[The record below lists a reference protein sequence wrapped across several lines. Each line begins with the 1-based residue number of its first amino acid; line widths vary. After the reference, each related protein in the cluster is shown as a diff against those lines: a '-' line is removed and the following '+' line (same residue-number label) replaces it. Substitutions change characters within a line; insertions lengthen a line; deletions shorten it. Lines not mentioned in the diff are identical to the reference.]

1 MQNEKKRQI
10 VKWKH
15 KPKLINS
22 YIKGKWIKWSY
33 ENQKFSGW
41 LQKQNPNMLFQEKWF
56 KYKDTGRLKKKD
68 GKYTM

>member
-1 MQNEKKRQI
+1 MNI
-10 VKWKH
+10 
-15 KPKLINS
+15 

-41 LQKQNPNMLFQEKWF
+41 LQRQNPNMLFQEKWF